1 MSSVF
6 AAGNTLFLYGM
17 HGVEKPREP
26 KVLQAGAR
34 CSSPRRVVGSGPRG
48 EGVAGHGV
56 DRGLPE
62 PGSVPLH
69 APDVYAAPRL
79 PARRELQLSGA
90 LCIL

>member
-6 AAGNTLFLYGM
+6 AAGNTFFLYGM

-34 CSSPRRVVGSGPRG
+34 WRRVVGSGPRG

-79 PARRELQLSGA
+79 QARRELQLSGA